1 MGILDGFLGK
11 SSTRGQSPSDSSKES
26 AVREEAPASP
36 QSSELH
42 LPSTSAAAGPDLRDL
57 SSQAVTAA
65 ANSFSS
71 GGMSSGRL
79 YDPYEGLSNSVGV
92 KKSQAAFR
100 LPERPEF
107 VFEEEAAVRRRG
119 WTENLQF
126 YTGLGY
132 ISGEQMQLSHECCH
146 YAWKC

>member
-11 SSTRGQSPSDSSKES
+11 SSSRGKTSADASTES
-26 AVREEAPASP
+26 AAREEASP
-36 QSSELH
+36 QQSSELH
-42 LPSTSAAAGPDLRDL
+42 LPTTSAPDL
-57 SSQAVTAA
+57 SQMSGPAAVAA
-65 ANSFSS
+65 ANSFSG
-71 GGMSSGRL
+71 GGMASGRL
-79 YDPYEGLSNSVGV
+79 YDPYEGLSTSVGV

-132 ISGEQMQLSHECCH
+132 ITGETFCKH
-146 YAWKC
+146 